1 MRRWL
6 MRANL
11 LAARR
16 GQPVDYP
23 PRFLR
28 LTRSWHADRDE
39 KTNRFLLVQSR
50 LLDRRNQRGVFRSAS
65 GLHFQR
71 YPKGEQ
77 LLVSFLRRSVVRKS
91 CLFQR
96 SPRLLLPHE
105 CCGQVLLATP
115 ATNWGVVPRDLY
127 SADCVTRSR
136 FPQTRVFPWQATL
149 TSSLH

>member
-1 MRRWL
+1 MRRL
-6 MRANL
+6 LTRANL

-23 PRFLR
+23 LRFLR
-28 LTRSWHADRDE
+28 LTQSWHADRDE

-77 LLVSFLRRSVVRKS
+77 LLVSFLRRSMVRKS

-96 SPRLLLPHE
+96 SRRIPRRHE
-105 CCGQVLLATP
+105 CCGQVLPATQ

-127 SADCVTRSR
+127 SADYVTRSH
-136 FPQTRVFPWQATL
+136 FPQTRVFPWEATL
-149 TSSLH
+149 TSALH